1 MVADI
6 SNDVLLSRP
15 FTEISIKGAST
26 FYCAKIR
33 TIDCFILSAELRNCS
48 ASSMKVRTLDAGGG
62 GVLQPLT
69 ALQQLRPSAA
79 PQP

>member
-1 MVADI
+1 M
-6 SNDVLLSRP
+6 SNDVRLSLP
-15 FTEISIKGAST
+15 SAEISIKGAST

-33 TIDCFILSAELRNCS
+33 TIDWFILSAELRNSS
-48 ASSMKVRTLDAGGG
+48 AGSMKVRTLEACEG
-62 GVLQPLT
+62 GVLQLLT